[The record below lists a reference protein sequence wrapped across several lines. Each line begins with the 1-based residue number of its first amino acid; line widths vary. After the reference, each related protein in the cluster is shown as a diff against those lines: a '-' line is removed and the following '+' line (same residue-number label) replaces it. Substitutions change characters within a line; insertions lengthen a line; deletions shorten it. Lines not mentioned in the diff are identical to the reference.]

1 MDIDFDKNILLK
13 AVGQILMELGH
24 DVWMLKYLRIFPC
37 PKKMFRGS
45 YLKEYMVGYE
55 DWTFNLIVLLL
66 SFEKNIVL
74 KPVGPI
80 LTEVHTIVR
89 TSRVVGEGI
98 SKTRH

>member
-1 MDIDFDKNILLK
+1 
-13 AVGQILMELGH
+13 
-24 DVWMLKYLRIFPC
+24 
-37 PKKMFRGS
+37 
-45 YLKEYMVGYE
+45 
-55 DWTFNLIVLLL
+55 
-66 SFEKNIVL
+66 L